1 MNRGRM
7 TSRVRIQFVALVM
20 LVGMGALGLRLWWI
34 QVAHGAEW
42 TSQLR
47 GSSQATVR
55 IPSVRGEIKDRNGV
69 TLVQNRASYEV
80 DFYLPEMVKGYRERF
95 GSPPLSEY
103 RAIINGMPKD
113 QKEPDIIKIV
123 NDGIVPRLNDLDLAR
138 DYNAAKLQRHYR
150 NDTEVPFSYI
160 KDIDFPTM
168 AKFSEHDVG
177 LPGVDIAIKP
187 VRSYVYGALAAHI
200 LGYVGM
206 PDDINK
212 EEASKFTFYQQ
223 DVEGKSNIEK
233 TMDEYLR
240 GKPGVRYLRKNAKG
254 TIEGVLREDPPQQGA
269 NVFLTIDTRI
279 QAIAEEALRA
289 VGRAG
294 AVVVDPNNGN
304 VLAMATVPS
313 FDPNTFIPSIKAK
326 DWKALQKDEGDP
338 LVNRAISALP
348 PGSTF
353 KLITALSG
361 LRGTKNLAGAKY
373 SCGGGVSYGD
383 HFFQCW
389 VAEKHYTHG
398 TLGLPDAIKVSCD
411 SFFYQYGNAASIQS
425 IDQIGKMLGIGEESG
440 LQLTGEQTGNMPGPE
455 WMQIHHPQERWSQA
469 QTANV
474 SIGQGYTLVSPL
486 QLAMAYATIANG
498 GVCYYPRLVDKI
510 LKQDGSPVLDERG
523 NPAAAPPRVR
533 SDLRQEISPDKIELV
548 RKGLWKVVNED
559 GGTGGRARLKDWMV
573 AGKTGTAQATDRGH
587 KDTVAWFACFAP
599 FDHPKYVVA
608 VMVQGGEHGGSVAG
622 PIATRIIERTLALDE
637 GKFNM
642 QVAWLAP
649 AHKAN
654 PFQMIKDVNYAGGNV
669 PSGDE
674 ENADESQNATAE
686 MASSDASPDVE
697 PEADTQGKVRRRASA
712 PVARALPAAPAAPR
726 NFFQRLFGVHSPPQL
741 FSTALWSTPATGTC
755 AGAPAAQPPAR
766 THTMNPRLEKLR
778 QDSAA
783 WLMTGQPLHFY
794 DRQSK
799 KDFGAFLSKD
809 RQQAHTQR
817 GKTRIPRGLARER
830 PAGGI

>member
-1 MNRGRM
+1 MDGTDDGLFIRSGKGAIRMKKGRL
-7 TSRVRIQFVALVM
+7 TSRIRIQFLGLLM
-20 LVGMGALGLRLWWI
+20 LVGMGALGLKLWWI

-42 TSQLR
+42 TAQLR

-95 GSPPLSEY
+95 GSPPLTEY
-103 RAIINGMPKD
+103 RAVISGMPKD

-123 NDGIVPRLNDLDLAR
+123 NDGIVPRLNELDLAR
-138 DYNAAKLQRHYR
+138 DYNAGKLERHFR

-187 VRSYVYGALAAHI
+187 VRSYVYGALASHL

-206 PDDINK
+206 PDDIDK
-212 EEASKFTFYQQ
+212 DEARKFTFYQQ

-269 NVFLTIDTRI
+269 NVFLTIDARI
-279 QAIAEEALRA
+279 QSIAEEALRA
-289 VGRAG
+289 VSRAG

-313 FDPNTFIPSIKAK
+313 FDPNTFIPSIKAT

-373 SCGGGVSYGD
+373 GCGGGVSYGD

-389 VAEKHYTHG
+389 VNEKHYTHG
-398 TLGLPDAIKVSCD
+398 TIGLADAIKVSCD
-411 SFFYQYGNAASIQS
+411 SFFYQYGNAAGIQS
-425 IDQIGKMLGIGEESG
+425 IDHIGKMLGIGEESG
-440 LQLTGEQTGNMPGPE
+440 LQLTGEQSGNMPGPE

-486 QLAMAYATIANG
+486 QLAMAYVAIANG
-498 GVCYYPRLVDKI
+498 GICYYPRLVDRV
-510 LKQDGSPVLDERG
+510 LHQDGSPVLDEQG
-523 NPAAAPPRVR
+523 NPAAPPPRVR
-533 SDLRQEISPDKIELV
+533 SDLRQEISPAGIDLV

-559 GGTGGRARLKDWMV
+559 GGTGGRARLKDVVV
-573 AGKTGTAQATDRGH
+573 AGKTGTAQASVRGH
-587 KDTVAWFACFAP
+587 KDTTAWFACFAP
-599 FDHPKYVVA
+599 FENPKYVVA

-622 PIATRIIERTLALDE
+622 PVADRILERSLALDE
-637 GKFNM
+637 GKFDM

-654 PFQMIKDVNYAGGNV
+654 PFQMIKDVTYHDKGGNL
-669 PSGDE
+669 GAEDE
-674 ENADESQNATAE
+674 ENADASQAATVQ
-686 MASSDASPDVE
+686 MASSDAAPDVE
-697 PEADTQGKVRRRASA
+697 PEADSQGQVRRRGTA
-712 PVARALPAAPAAPR
+712 PVARAVPVAAPQPR
-726 NFFQRLFGVHSPPQL
+726 NFFERLFGVRRQPAP
-741 FSTALWSTPATGTC
+741 TP
-755 AGAPAAQPPAR
+755 PPAR
-766 THTMNPRLEKLR
+766 R
-778 QDSAA
+778 
-783 WLMTGQPLHFY
+783 
-794 DRQSK
+794 
-799 KDFGAFLSKD
+799 
-809 RQQAHTQR
+809 R
-817 GKTRIPRGLARER
+817 GVR
-830 PAGGI
+830 

>member
-1 MNRGRM
+1 MKRGRL
-7 TSRVRIQFVALVM
+7 TSRIRIQFLGLLM
-20 LVGMGALGLRLWWI
+20 LLGMSALGLKLWWI

-95 GSPPLSEY
+95 GSPPLTEY

-123 NDGIVPRLNDLDLAR
+123 NGGIVPRLNQLDLAR
-138 DYNAAKLQRHYR
+138 DYNSAKLERHFR

-206 PDDINK
+206 PDDIDK
-212 EEASKFTFYQQ
+212 EEASKFSFYQQ

-254 TIEGVLREDPPQQGA
+254 TIEGVLREDPPQQGG
-269 NVFLTIDTRI
+269 NVFLTVDARI
-279 QAIAEEALRA
+279 QSIAEEALRA
-289 VGRAG
+289 VSRAG

-304 VLAMATVPS
+304 VLAMASVPS

-326 DWKALQKDEGDP
+326 DWKALQKDEGNP

-353 KLITALSG
+353 KLITALAG
-361 LRGTKNLAGAKY
+361 LREGGKNLANTHY

-383 HFFQCW
+383 HFFACW
-389 VAEKHYTHG
+389 VAAKHYTHG
-398 TLGLPDAIKVSCD
+398 NIGLADAIKVSCD
-411 SFFYQYGNAASIQS
+411 SFFYQYGNAAGIQS
-425 IDQIGKMLGIGEESG
+425 IDHVGKMLGIGEESG
-440 LQLTGEQTGNMPGPE
+440 LQLSGEQSGNMPGPE

-498 GVCYYPRLVDKI
+498 GVCYYPRFVDRV
-510 LKQDGSPVLDERG
+510 LKQDGSPVLDEQG
-523 NPAAAPPRVR
+523 NPAAPPPRVR
-533 SDLRQEISPDKIELV
+533 SDLRQEISPDKIDLV
-548 RKGLWKVVNED
+548 RKGFWKVVNED
-559 GGTGGRARLKDWMV
+559 GGTGGRARLKDWVV
-573 AGKTGTAQATDRGH
+573 AGKTGTAQATERGH
-587 KDTVAWFACFAP
+587 EENVAWFACFAP
-599 FDHPKYVVA
+599 FDHPKYVVV
-608 VMVQGGEHGGSVAG
+608 VMVQGASGHGGEVAG
-622 PIATRIIERTLALDE
+622 PIATRILERTLAEDD
-637 GKFNM
+637 GKFDM

-649 AHKAN
+649 AHHAN
-654 PFQMIKDVNYAGGNV
+654 PLQLIKAVSYPGKEGNLGGD
-669 PSGDE
+669 DE
-674 ENADESQNATAE
+674 EGADQSQAATVE

-697 PEADTQGKVRRRASA
+697 PEADSQGQVRRRG
-712 PVARALPAAPAAPR
+712 AAPAARAVPVAAPQPR
-726 NFFQRLFGVHSPPQL
+726 NFFERLFGIRRQPAP
-741 FSTALWSTPATGTC
+741 APTPAHRR
-755 AGAPAAQPPAR
+755 GAR
-766 THTMNPRLEKLR
+766 
-778 QDSAA
+778 
-783 WLMTGQPLHFY
+783 
-794 DRQSK
+794 
-799 KDFGAFLSKD
+799 
-809 RQQAHTQR
+809 
-817 GKTRIPRGLARER
+817 
-830 PAGGI
+830 

>member
-1 MNRGRM
+1 
-7 TSRVRIQFVALVM
+7 
-20 LVGMGALGLRLWWI
+20 
-34 QVAHGAEW
+34 
-42 TSQLR
+42 
-47 GSSQATVR
+47 
-55 IPSVRGEIKDRNGV
+55 
-69 TLVQNRASYEV
+69 
-80 DFYLPEMVKGYRERF
+80 
-95 GSPPLSEY
+95 
-103 RAIINGMPKD
+103 MPKD

-254 TIEGVLREDPPQQGA
+254 TLEGVLREDPPQQGA
-269 NVFLTIDTRI
+269 NVFLTIDARI

-353 KLITALSG
+353 KLITSLSG
-361 LRGTKNLAGAKY
+361 LRGTKNLANARY

-398 TLGLPDAIKVSCD
+398 TIGLPDAIKVSCD
-411 SFFYQYGNAASIQS
+411 SFFYQYGNAAGIQS
-425 IDQIGKMLGIGEESG
+425 IDHIGKMLGIGEESG

-498 GVCYYPRLVDKI
+498 GICYYPRLVDKI
-510 LKQDGSPVLDERG
+510 LKQDGSPALDEQG

-559 GGTGGRARLKDWMV
+559 GGTGGRARLKDWVV

-674 ENADESQNATAE
+674 ENADESQNATAQ

-697 PEADTQGKVRRRASA
+697 PEADTQGKVRRRGSA
-712 PVARALPAAPAAPR
+712 PVVRTPPAATPAPR
-726 NFFQRLFGVHSPPQL
+726 NFFQRLFGVHPRP
-741 FSTALWSTPATGTC
+741 
-755 AGAPAAQPPAR
+755 APAPPPPPPTR
-766 THTMNPRLEKLR
+766 R
-778 QDSAA
+778 
-783 WLMTGQPLHFY
+783 
-794 DRQSK
+794 
-799 KDFGAFLSKD
+799 
-809 RQQAHTQR
+809 R
-817 GKTRIPRGLARER
+817 GTTR
-830 PAGGI
+830 

>member
-1 MNRGRM
+1 MNQRRL
-7 TSRVRIQFVALVM
+7 SPRLRIQFLGLLM
-20 LVGMGALGLRLWWI
+20 LLGMTALGLRLWWI

-42 TSQLR
+42 TAQIR

-55 IPSVRGEIKDRNGV
+55 IPSVRGEIKDRNGL

-95 GSPPLSEY
+95 GSPPLTEY
-103 RAIINGMPKD
+103 RATINGMPKD

-123 NDGIVPRLNDLDLAR
+123 NGGIIPRLNDLDLAR
-138 DYNAAKLQRHYR
+138 DYNSGKLQRHYR
-150 NDTEVPFSYI
+150 KDTEVPFSYI

-187 VRSYVYGALAAHI
+187 VRSYVYGALGAHL
-200 LGYVGM
+200 LGYVGA
-206 PDDINK
+206 PDDINRD
-212 EEASKFTFYQQ
+212 EARKFTFYQG
-223 DVEGKSNIEK
+223 DVEGKSNVEK
-233 TMDEYLR
+233 SMDEYLR
-240 GKPGVRYLRKNAKG
+240 GKPGVRYLRRNAKG
-254 TIEGVLREDPPQQGA
+254 AIDGVLKEDPPQQGA
-269 NVFLTIDTRI
+269 NVFLTIDARI

-289 VGRAG
+289 VSRAG

-304 VLAMATVPS
+304 ILAMASVPS

-338 LVNRAISALP
+338 LVNRAISCLP

-353 KLITALSG
+353 KLITALAG
-361 LRGTKNLAGAKY
+361 LRGMKNLAGAKY

-398 TLGLPDAIKVSCD
+398 TIGLADEIKVSCD

-425 IDQIGKMLGIGEESG
+425 IDHVGKMLGIGEESG

-486 QLAMAYATIANG
+486 QLAMAYVAIANG
-498 GVCYYPRLVDKI
+498 GICYYPRLVDRV
-510 LKQDGSPVLDERG
+510 LHQDGSPVLDEQG
-523 NPAAAPPRVR
+523 NTAAPPPRVR
-533 SDLRQEISPDKIELV
+533 SDLRQEISPGGIDLV

-559 GGTGGRARLKDWMV
+559 GGTGGRARLKDVAV
-573 AGKTGTAQATDRGH
+573 AGKTGTAQASVRGH
-587 KDTVAWFACFAP
+587 KDTTAWFACFAP
-599 FDHPKYVVA
+599 FENPKYVVA

-622 PIATRIIERTLALDE
+622 PVADRILERSLALDE
-637 GKFNM
+637 GKFDI

-649 AHKAN
+649 AHRAN
-654 PFQMIKDVNYAGGNV
+654 PFQMIKDVTYHDKGGNL
-669 PSGDE
+669 GAEDE
-674 ENADESQNATAE
+674 ENADASQAATVQ
-686 MASSDASPDVE
+686 MASSDAAPDVE
-697 PEADTQGKVRRRASA
+697 PEADTQGQVRRRGTAS
-712 PVARALPAAPAAPR
+712 VARAGPVAAPQSR
-726 NFFQRLFGVHSPPQL
+726 NFFERLFGIRRQPAP
-741 FSTALWSTPATGTC
+741 TPA
-755 AGAPAAQPPAR
+755 PAR
-766 THTMNPRLEKLR
+766 R
-778 QDSAA
+778 
-783 WLMTGQPLHFY
+783 
-794 DRQSK
+794 
-799 KDFGAFLSKD
+799 
-809 RQQAHTQR
+809 R
-817 GKTRIPRGLARER
+817 GVR
-830 PAGGI
+830 